1 MKKISALLLTGV
13 LTLSMGACAM
23 LQPDEATS
31 NMDHNEPNITVGEL
45 QDGKIKTCSYNLV
58 DLNCTI
64 IDESGNEVY
73 TGPVTDASQ
82 TRDKIET
89 GHTVYWF
96 PKDNENGFHTPNAG
110 TAVSIS
116 FATNKKLSKTIGL
129 TNGGGSSSSTD
140 ENPSAILYT
149 GSEDYWRVYMKN
161 DSSETICVESG
172 MITWN
177 E

>member
-1 MKKISALLLTGV
+1 MKKTSALLLAGV
-13 LTLSMGACAM
+13 LTISMSACAM
-23 LQPDEATS
+23 LQPDKATS
-31 NMDHNEPNITVGEL
+31 NMDNMIVGEL

-58 DLNCTI
+58 NLNCTI
-64 IDESGNEVY
+64 LDESGNEVY

-82 TRDKIET
+82 TRDEIKT

-96 PKDNENGFHTPNAG
+96 PKDNENGFHTLNAG

-129 TNGGGSSSSTD
+129 TNGGDSSSSTD

-149 GSEDYWRVYMKN
+149 GSENYWKAYMKN

-172 MITWN
+172 IITWN